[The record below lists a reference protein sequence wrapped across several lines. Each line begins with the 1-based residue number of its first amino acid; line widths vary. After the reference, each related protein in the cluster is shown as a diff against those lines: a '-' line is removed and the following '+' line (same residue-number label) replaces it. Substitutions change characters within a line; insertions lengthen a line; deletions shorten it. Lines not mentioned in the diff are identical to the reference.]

1 MLIRV
6 TIGNLYSFCE
16 QAEFNM
22 LTGEVR
28 RHPHHVYKLGKV
40 EVVRMAAIYGAN
52 GAGKSNLIKALD
64 LLREAATSEKIPND
78 KISPHK
84 LDIPL
89 NLPSSQIEVEVFLG
103 KKAYIYGVALTPNRV
118 AEEWLYESG
127 ISSKPDTLIFQR
139 ITSTS
144 GKTRITFS
152 PKYEQNA
159 KARLRKELYENEI
172 LKDNTT
178 LLWQLNQAKEVVIK
192 EADRLFNWFENHL
205 LILQADELPDGIVM
219 KLLDDPNFHKFC
231 NEFLPSLDTGVSEI
245 VLKTERYKDSHLR
258 DDTNLLEDVLEDLE
272 NGEKKVPFIFDE
284 VTPGLVMF
292 ENNELVIKKLASYHL
307 SADSQKVLFEFS
319 EESDGTRKLTELLSL
334 FYGLK
339 SQPDTIVID
348 EIERS
353 IHPSLVREILK
364 KLTAEKETK
373 GQLIF
378 STHES
383 GLLDLDLLRQDEIW
397 FVEKSNHG
405 ATKLYPLSDYNIRPD
420 LDIEKGYLLGR
431 FGAIPSVS
439 DFRKLNWAASTHG

>member
-1 MLIRV
+1 
-6 TIGNLYSFCE
+6 
-16 QAEFNM
+16 M

-84 LDIPL
+84 LDISL
-89 NLPSSQIEVEVFLG
+89 DLPFPQIEVEVFLG
-103 KKAYIYGVALTPNRV
+103 KRAYLYGLALIHNRV

-127 ISSKPDTLIFQR
+127 IGSKPDTLIFQR

-144 GKTRITFS
+144 GETSITFS

-172 LKDNTT
+172 LKSNTT

-192 EADRLFNWFENHL
+192 EANWLFNWFENHL
-205 LILQADELPDGIVM
+205 LILQADELPDGIVA
-219 KLLDDPNFHKFC
+219 KLIDDPNFHKFC

-245 VLKTERYKDSHLR
+245 ILKTEKYKDSHLHE
-258 DDTNLLEDVLEDLE
+258 DTNLLEDVLEDLE
-272 NGEKKVPFIFDE
+272 NGDKKVPFIFDD

-292 ENNELVIKKLASYHL
+292 ENNELVIKKLAAYHL

-339 SQPDTIVID
+339 SQPDTIVVD

-383 GLLDLDLLRQDEIW
+383 GLLDLDLLRPDEIW
-397 FVEKSNHG
+397 FAEKSNHG
-405 ATKLYPLSDYNIRPD
+405 ATKLYPLSDYNIRSD

-439 DFRKLNWAASTHG
+439 DFRKLNWEATTHG